1 MYVPAAFAET
11 ELQRLP
17 DAIEANPF
25 GLLVSTGPEG
35 PTASHVPFL
44 VDREAGVLS
53 CHLARVNPQAG
64 GPQADRLDGQPVLC
78 VFSGPHAYVSPR
90 WYATRRAVPTW
101 NYVAIQAAGTARTI
115 TDPAALAEMVDRMS
129 AHFEAG
135 RPDPWSTATAPKGV
149 VEGLLPHI
157 TGVEIAVE
165 RLDGAFKLSQNR
177 SRRDRSGVVDA
188 LSRSAN
194 PADRAIAEAMAAQ
207 LASADPSQPGS

>member
-11 ELQRLP
+11 DRSRLF

-25 GLLVSTGPEG
+25 GLLVSTGPGG

-64 GPQADRLDGQPVLC
+64 GLDGQPVLC

-101 NYVAIQAAGTARTI
+101 NYVAIHAAGIARTI

-129 AHFEAG
+129 THFEAG
-135 RPDPWSTATAPKGV
+135 SPDPWSTATAPKGV

-165 RLDGAFKLSQNR
+165 RLDGAFKLNQNR
-177 SRRDRSGVVDA
+177 SQRDRSGVVAA
-188 LSRSAN
+188 LSRSAD

-207 LASADPSQPGS
+207 LASADPSQPDS